1 MILIVLKFVL
11 KIPKSITNNLILKI
25 TSLNSLVV
33 GFRLIISL
41 VVQNLLAL
49 YTGQA
54 GIAKVGQLRNLS
66 SILMSLTSFGTF
78 NGVVKYV
85 SDYKSD
91 KKTLLKLFS
100 TLYVFSFTA
109 SVVSFFVLFFGAHY
123 FSNKL
128 FFSDTYVVVFK
139 VIAVSVPFISINRI
153 FSGVING
160 TSDYKK
166 HSKIEFISHFVA
178 AILLLI
184 SLYFYSLKGV
194 LIAIALTPIIQL
206 SVLLIIFGRLLKD
219 YVDFKSITFKIPF
232 FKQLLGFTAM
242 SFVAT
247 VLSNYIE
254 IDLRTFILKKISEAE
269 AGSWTAMNS
278 ISKIYMQFL
287 IAIFSL
293 YILPKYATINTSFE
307 FRAEIKKVYKSLVP
321 LVFIGMVL
329 VFSFKNIL
337 IEFIFTK
344 DFLGMAILFKWQ
356 LAGDFVRFIA
366 NVLSYYFLAKKQIN
380 YFLFTQ
386 LIGLLMYYIFSR
398 LFLPNFGTEGV
409 VMALFVSN
417 LIYLA
422 SVIFALRKTIIGD
435 NRTL

>member
-1 MILIVLKFVL
+1 MKLPKF
-11 KIPKSITNNLILKI
+11 IRNNLILKI

-33 GFRLIISL
+33 GARLLMSL
-41 VVQNLLAL
+41 VVQKLLAE

-54 GIAKVGQLRNLS
+54 GIAKVGQLRNIS
-66 SILMSLTSFGTF
+66 SILMSLTSLGTF

-85 SDYKSD
+85 SEYKSD
-91 KKTLLKLFS
+91 QKNLLKLFS

-109 SVVSFFVLFFGAHY
+109 SVVLFFILFFGASY
-123 FSNKL
+123 FSHKL
-128 FFSDTYVVVFK
+128 FLSDTYAVVFK
-139 VIAVSVPFISINRI
+139 LMAVAVPFISMNRI

-160 TSDYKK
+160 ISDYKK
-166 HSKIEFISHFVA
+166 HTKIEFISHFLA
-178 AILLLI
+178 AVLLLV

-194 LIAIALTPIIQL
+194 LVAIALTPIIQFT
-206 SVLLIIFGRLLKD
+206 VLIIIFGKVLKD
-219 YVDFKSITFKIPF
+219 YVDFNSISFKIPF
-232 FKQLLGFTAM
+232 LKQLLGFTVM

-247 VLSNYIE
+247 VLSNYVE
-254 IDLRTFILKKISEAE
+254 IDLRTLILEKISEAE

-307 FRAEIKKVYKSLVP
+307 FRIEIKKIYTSLVP

-329 VFSFKNIL
+329 VYVLRNVL
-337 IEFIFTK
+337 IEVIFT
-344 DFLGMAILFKWQ
+344 DAFMGMAILFKWQ

-366 NVLSYYFLAKKQIN
+366 NVLSYQFLAKKQIK
-380 YFLFTQ
+380 YFVSTQ
-386 LIGLLMYYIFSR
+386 LIGLAMYYVFGRYYLSS
-398 LFLPNFGTEGV
+398 FGTEGV

-417 LIYLA
+417 LIYLGI
-422 SVIFALRKTIIGD
+422 VFFVLRNTFFGK
-435 NRTL
+435 NRDI

>member
-1 MILIVLKFVL
+1 MKLPKF
-11 KIPKSITNNLILKI
+11 ISNNLILKI

-33 GFRLIISL
+33 GARLLMSL
-41 VVQNLLAL
+41 VVQKLLAE

-54 GIAKVGQLRNLS
+54 GIAKVGQLRNIS
-66 SILMSLTSFGTF
+66 SMLMSLTSLGTF

-85 SDYKSD
+85 SEYKSD
-91 KKTLLKLFS
+91 QKNLLKLFS

-109 SVVSFFVLFFGAHY
+109 SIVLFCVLFFGATY

-128 FFSDTYVVVFK
+128 FLSDAYVVVFK
-139 VIAVSVPFISINRI
+139 VMAVAVPFISMNRI

-160 TSDYKK
+160 ISDYKK
-166 HSKIEFISHFVA
+166 HTKIEFISHFLA
-178 AILLLI
+178 AVLLLV

-194 LIAIALTPIIQL
+194 LVAIALTPIIQFT
-206 SVLLIIFGRLLKD
+206 VLIIIFGKLLKD
-219 YVDFKSITFKIPF
+219 YVDFKSISFKIPF
-232 FKQLLGFTAM
+232 LKQLLGFTAM

-247 VLSNYIE
+247 VLSNYVE
-254 IDLRTFILKKISEAE
+254 IDLRTLILEKISEAE

-307 FRAEIKKVYKSLVP
+307 FRIEIKKIYTSLVP

-329 VFSFKNIL
+329 VYVLRNVL
-337 IEFIFTK
+337 IEVIFNEA
-344 DFLGMAILFKWQ
+344 FLGMAILFKWQ

-366 NVLSYYFLAKKQIN
+366 NVLSYQFLAKKQIK
-380 YFLFTQ
+380 YFVSTQ
-386 LIGLLMYYIFSR
+386 LIGLAMYYVFGRYYLSS
-398 LFLPNFGTEGV
+398 FGTEGV
-409 VMALFVSN
+409 VIALFVSN
-417 LIYLA
+417 LIYLGI
-422 SVIFALRKTIIGD
+422 VFFVLRNTFFGKNKEI
-435 NRTL
+435 

>member
-1 MILIVLKFVL
+1 MKLPKF
-11 KIPKSITNNLILKI
+11 IRNNLILKI

-33 GFRLIISL
+33 GARLLISL
-41 VVQNLLAL
+41 VVQKLLAE

-54 GIAKVGQLRNLS
+54 GIAKVGQLRNIS
-66 SILMSLTSFGTF
+66 SMLMSLTSLGTF

-85 SDYKSD
+85 SEYKSD
-91 KKTLLKLFS
+91 QKNLLKLFS

-109 SVVSFFVLFFGAHY
+109 SVVLFFILFFGASY
-123 FSNKL
+123 FSHKL
-128 FFSDTYVVVFK
+128 FLSDTYAVVFK
-139 VIAVSVPFISINRI
+139 VMAVAVPFISMNRI

-160 TSDYKK
+160 ISDYKK
-166 HSKIEFISHFVA
+166 HTKIEFISHFLA
-178 AILLLI
+178 AVLLLV

-194 LIAIALTPIIQL
+194 LVAIALTPIIQFT
-206 SVLLIIFGRLLKD
+206 VLIIIFGKVLKD
-219 YVDFKSITFKIPF
+219 YVDFNSISFKIPF
-232 FKQLLGFTAM
+232 LKQLLGFTVM

-247 VLSNYIE
+247 VLSNYVE
-254 IDLRTFILKKISEAE
+254 IDLRTLILEKISEAE

-307 FRAEIKKVYKSLVP
+307 FRVEIKKIYTSLVP

-329 VFSFKNIL
+329 VYVLRNVL
-337 IEFIFTK
+337 IEVIFT
-344 DFLGMAILFKWQ
+344 DAFMGMAILFKWQ

-366 NVLSYYFLAKKQIN
+366 NVLSYQFLAKKQIK
-380 YFLFTQ
+380 YFVSTQ
-386 LIGLLMYYIFSR
+386 LIGLAMYYVFGRYYLSS
-398 LFLPNFGTEGV
+398 FGTEGV

-417 LIYLA
+417 LIYLGI
-422 SVIFALRKTIIGD
+422 VFFVLRNTFFGK
-435 NRTL
+435 NRDI